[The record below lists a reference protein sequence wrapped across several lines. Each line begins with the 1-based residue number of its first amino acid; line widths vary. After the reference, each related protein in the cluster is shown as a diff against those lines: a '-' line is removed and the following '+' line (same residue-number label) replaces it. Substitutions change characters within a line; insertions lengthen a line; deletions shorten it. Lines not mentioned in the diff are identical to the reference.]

1 MQATIKK
8 EQGPNNGGMA
18 TIPLPPASY
27 LMMDSTPNS
36 RTSILRSRAFYLTL
50 AAIFAIVLLYYSL
63 RGINWPEVWATLAHA
78 DLKYILLWLSIVTVA
93 LILRALR
100 WRVLL
105 SAEGQVSVPTAF
117 WATAAGYFGNNFLP
131 FRAGE
136 VVRTLMIS
144 ARTGMSKSFVLT
156 TALSERIFDAI
167 TLVGVAAILL
177 LTMPTKP
184 GWFSHAATPF
194 SIIGLGGVLAI
205 VLLPKLEPLWAS
217 ILRKMPIPSLLTERL
232 IGIMEKVL
240 AGVRALH
247 DAKRLF
253 IFMGFT
259 IVIWS
264 CDSVTAVIGMRALGL
279 SMSLSVAFLLI
290 TGLAMGS
297 ALPSTPGYVGIYQFV
312 AVSVLV
318 PFGFS
323 KTDAIA
329 YILLFQAL
337 QFANYAVWGV
347 LALTRNKGVPAN
359 SATLSTTSL
368 S

>member
-1 MQATIKK
+1 
-8 EQGPNNGGMA
+8 
-18 TIPLPPASY
+18 
-27 LMMDSTPNS
+27 MDST
-36 RTSILRSRAFYLTL
+36 RKTSTPILRSRAFYLTL
-50 AAIFAIVLLYYSL
+50 AAIFAAVLLYFSL
-63 RGINWPEVWATLAHA
+63 RGIDWSQVWVTLAHA
-78 DLKYILLWLSIVTVA
+78 NLKYIAIWLSIVTVS
-93 LILRALR
+93 LVLRALR

-105 SAEGQVSVPTAF
+105 SAEGPVDIPTAF

-136 VVRTLMIS
+136 VVRSLMIS

-177 LTMPTKP
+177 LTLPQKP

-194 SIIGLGGVLAI
+194 SVIGLGGVFAI

-217 ILRKMPIPSLLTERL
+217 ILRKLPIPPALTEKL

-240 AGVRALH
+240 AGIRALH

-253 IFMGFT
+253 IFIGFT

-264 CDSVTAVIGMRALGL
+264 CDSVTAVIGMWALGL
-279 SMSLSVAFLLI
+279 NISLPVAFLLI

-318 PFGFS
+318 PFGFR

-337 QFANYAVWGV
+337 QFANYAVWGL
-347 LALTRNKGVPAN
+347 LALTRNKRLTAN
-359 SATLSTTSL
+359 SETLSTTS
-368 S
+368 SS

>member
-1 MQATIKK
+1 MSAGRARTRRYSDFSI
-8 EQGPNNGGMA
+8 MA
-18 TIPLPPASY
+18 
-27 LMMDSTPNS
+27 STPNPN
-36 RTSILRSRAFYLTL
+36 TSILRSRAFYLTL
-50 AAIFAIVLLYYSL
+50 AAIFAAVLLYYSL
-63 RGINWPEVWATLAHA
+63 RGIEWQQVWAILARA
-78 DLKYILLWLSIVTVA
+78 DLKYILIWLVVVTVS
-93 LILRALR
+93 LVLRALR

-105 SAEGQVSVPTAF
+105 SAEGPVDVPTAF
-117 WATAAGYFGNNFLP
+117 WATSAGYFGNNFLP

-177 LTMPTKP
+177 LTLPAQP
-184 GWFSHAATPF
+184 GWFSHAAKPF
-194 SIIGLGGVLAI
+194 SILGLGGVLAI

-217 ILRKMPIPSLLTERL
+217 LLRKLPIPVGLTEKL
-232 IGIMEKVL
+232 IGVMEQVL
-240 AGVRALH
+240 AGIRALH
-247 DAKRLF
+247 DARRLF
-253 IFMGFT
+253 SFIAFT
-259 IVIWS
+259 FAIWS
-264 CDSVTAVIGMRALGL
+264 CDTVTAVIGMNALGL
-279 SMSLSVAFLLI
+279 SMSFSVAFLLI

-312 AVSVLV
+312 AVSVLM

-337 QFANYAVWGV
+337 QYANYAVWGV
-347 LALTRNKGVPAN
+347 LALTRNKRLTAN
-359 SATLSTTSL
+359 SATLSPTSVN
-368 S
+368 

>member
-1 MQATIKK
+1 
-8 EQGPNNGGMA
+8 
-18 TIPLPPASY
+18 
-27 LMMDSTPNS
+27 MDSNS
-36 RTSILRSRAFYLTL
+36 NTGTSFLRSRAFLLTL
-50 AAIFAIVLLYYSL
+50 AGLFAAVLLYYSL
-63 RGINWPEVWATLAHA
+63 RGIEWSKVWSILSHA
-78 DLKYILLWLSIVTVA
+78 ELKYILIWFGISTVS
-93 LILRALR
+93 LVLRALR

-105 SAEGQVSVPTAF
+105 TAEGPVEVATAF

-136 VVRTLMIS
+136 VVRSLMIS

-177 LTMPTKP
+177 LTLPQKP
-184 GWFSHAATPF
+184 GWFSNAATPF
-194 SIIGLGGVLAI
+194 SVIGLGGVLAI
-205 VLLPKLEPLWAS
+205 IFLPKLEPLWAS
-217 ILRKMPIPSLLTERL
+217 ILRKMPIPAGITEKL

-240 AGVRALH
+240 AGIRALH

-253 IFMGFT
+253 IFIAFT

-264 CDSVTAVIGMRALGL
+264 CDSVTTMVGMWALG
-279 SMSLSVAFLLI
+279 MNISLPLAFLLI

-323 KTDAIA
+323 RTDAIA
-329 YILLFQAL
+329 YILLYQAL
-337 QFANYAVWGV
+337 QFVNFAFWGM
-347 LALTRNKGVPAN
+347 LALARNKGLMAN
-359 SATLSTTSL
+359 SETASTTSL

>member
-1 MQATIKK
+1 
-8 EQGPNNGGMA
+8 
-18 TIPLPPASY
+18 
-27 LMMDSTPNS
+27 MDSTQNP
-36 RTSILRSRAFYLTL
+36 RTSILRSRAFLLTV
-50 AAIFAIVLLYYSL
+50 AGIFAAVLLYYSL
-63 RGINWPEVWATLAHA
+63 RGIEWAQVWQILSHA
-78 DLKYILLWLSIVTVA
+78 ELKYILIWFAIVTVA
-93 LILRALR
+93 LVLRALR

-105 SAEGQVSVPTAF
+105 TAEGPVDVPTAF

-136 VVRTLMIS
+136 VVRSLMIS

-177 LTMPTKP
+177 LTLPQKP
-184 GWFSHAATPF
+184 GWFSNAATPF
-194 SIIGLGGVLAI
+194 SVIGLGGVLAI
-205 VLLPKLEPLWAS
+205 ILLPKLEPLWAA
-217 ILRKMPIPSLLTERL
+217 ILRRMPIPVGITDKL

-240 AGVRALH
+240 AGIRALH

-253 IFMGFT
+253 IFLAFT
-259 IVIWS
+259 LVIWS
-264 CDSVTAVIGMRALGL
+264 CDSVTAVVGMWALG
-279 SMSLSVAFLLI
+279 MSISLPVAFLLI

-323 KTDAIA
+323 RTDAIA

-337 QFANYAVWGV
+337 QFANYAFWGM
-347 LALTRNKGVPAN
+347 LALTRNKRLVAN
-359 SATLSTTSL
+359 SETVSTTSL